1 MREVEQMHG
10 GIGAEGGATPGAGSL
25 VVLSEKLGP
34 IARATLW
41 LRGETE
47 GQRLVV
53 VPHLHIE
60 HVPAM
65 IIAGGTGLGVVFGN
79 IKLMAPE
86 WEEPAAFV
94 GGAWKMWK
102 LGRPELHGA
111 GFVLGGPKFDI
122 EKAVRG
128 CAKFLS

>member
-1 MREVEQMHG
+1 MREVEQVHG
-10 GIGAEGGATPGAGSL
+10 GISAEGGATSTHGTL

-34 IARATLW
+34 IARTTLW
-41 LRGETE
+41 LRGESE

-53 VPHLHIE
+53 VPQLRIE

-65 IIAGGTGLGVVFGN
+65 AIAGGTGLGVIFGN
-79 IKLMAPE
+79 IKLKAPE

-102 LGRPELHGA
+102 LGAPELHGA
-111 GFVLGGPKFDI
+111 GFVLGGPAFDI

>member
-1 MREVEQMHG
+1 MREVEPMHSG
-10 GIGAEGGATPGAGSL
+10 EPAEAVPTRGAGSL

-53 VPHLHIE
+53 VPELRIE
-60 HVPAM
+60 HMPAM
-65 IIAGGTGLGVVFGN
+65 MIAGGQGLGLIFGN
-79 IKLMAPE
+79 IKLMSPE
-86 WEEPAAFV
+86 WEEPAGFV

-102 LGRPELHGA
+102 LGRPEIHGA
-111 GFVLGGPKFDI
+111 GFVLGQPVFNI

-128 CAKFLS
+128 CARFLA